1 MRKTLLVVS
10 LAACAAIVLSS
21 SLLAAENWLGIWKLD
36 TAKSKVMAAP
46 GPKSQTLKFEKTA
59 DGIKLTSDGVS
70 AEGKATHGEYLSMFD
85 GKDVPWSG
93 NPDAD
98 MASPKRI
105 DDNTYENT
113 WKKGGKA
120 TITAKVVVSA
130 DGKTLTIVNGGTN
143 AKGEAVNST
152 FVYHRTAPKPSGR
165 PQ

>member
-10 LAACAAIVLSS
+10 LVACAAIAFSS
-21 SLLAAENWLGIWKLD
+21 SALAAENWLGTWKLD

-70 AEGKATHGEYLSMFD
+70 SEGKPTHGEYVSMFD
-85 GKDVPWSG
+85 GKDVPWTG

-105 DDNTYENT
+105 DDNTYDNT
-113 WKKGGKA
+113 WKKDGKA
-120 TITAKVVVSA
+120 TITARVVVSA
-130 DGKTLTIVNGGTN
+130 DGKTLTIVNSGTN
-143 AKGEAVNST
+143 AKGQAVDST
-152 FVYHRTAPKPSGR
+152 FIYNR
-165 PQ
+165 Q

>member
-1 MRKTLLVVS
+1 LRKTLLITF
-10 LAACAAIVLSS
+10 LATCSAIVLSGS
-21 SLLAAENWLGIWKLD
+21 VALGADNWLGTWKLD

-70 AEGKATHGEYLSMFD
+70 AEGKPTHGEYVSMFD
-85 GKDVPWSG
+85 GKDVPWTG

-105 DDNTYENT
+105 DDNSYDNT
-113 WKKGGKA
+113 WKKDGKP

-143 AKGEAVNST
+143 AKGQAVDST
-152 FVYHRTAPKPSGR
+152 FIYNR
-165 PQ
+165 Q